1 MSDKQSNHTPPSGEL
16 ALERTRLASVR
27 TEFALMR
34 TGFSIASFGGGITE
48 LIGRGKWPDWST
60 DMLISVFLLVGMI
73 FVQIGI
79 IRFRNSAHLL
89 AMDKG
94 VNAAS
99 LRWLKIA
106 PWFLQAAL
114 LAVLVLIHI
123 DQVLA

>member
-1 MSDKQSNHTPPSGEL
+1 MTDKQSNHTFPSGEL

-27 TEFALMR
+27 TEFSLMR

-60 DMLISVFLLVGMI
+60 DMLISIFILVGI
-73 FVQIGI
+73 TFVQVGI
-79 IRFRNSAHLL
+79 SRFRNSADLL
-89 AMDKG
+89 AMDEG
-94 VNAAS
+94 VNVTS

-114 LAVLVLIHI
+114 LAVLALIHI
-123 DQVLA
+123 G

>member
-1 MSDKQSNHTPPSGEL
+1 MTDKQSNHVPSSDEL

-48 LIGRGKWPDWST
+48 LIGRGNWPDWST

-79 IRFRNSAHLL
+79 IRFRHSARLL

-94 VNAAS
+94 VNS
-99 LRWLKIA
+99 T
-106 PWFLQAAL
+106 
-114 LAVLVLIHI
+114 
-123 DQVLA
+123 